1 MPRRHVVRLLA
12 LAAGTALAIAAGTSR
27 PVDAK
32 GPMAPHFEWDPTWP
46 KPLASGKVL
55 GNVIGVAADS
65 HDHIWVLHRPASIT
79 EQERGA
85 GFSSPDAPCC
95 FPAPP
100 VIELDQAGNYIQ
112 GWGGPGPGYTWVD
125 SEHGLF
131 VDHKD
136 NVWIGSPSDSE
147 LLKFTRNGKYLMTF
161 GEPGHKEGTSNNP
174 KILGGPAA
182 WVDAPTNELFV
193 ADGYRNRRV
202 IVFDADS
209 GAYKRQWGAYGGT
222 PDDKAPWKFNPA
234 GTDQPPSKQFQ
245 TVTGVAVSNDGLV
258 YVADR
263 SNNRIQVFKRDGTFL
278 KEKFILPKTSRGT
291 VDTLAFSSD
300 KNQEFLYDADPR
312 NMRVWILRR
321 SDMEIVGH
329 FGQGGHFGGQFNSS
343 AYVVTDKKGNL
354 YVGEGVDGRRVQRFL
369 YKGLRPATAN

>member
-1 MPRRHVVRLLA
+1 MPRRHVARLLA
-12 LAAGTALAIAAGTSR
+12 LAAGVALTALSISS
-27 PVDAK
+27 PSLDAQATMV
-32 GPMAPHFEWDPTWP
+32 PQFQWDPAWP
-46 KPLASGKVL
+46 KPLAGGKVL
-55 GNVIGVAADS
+55 GNVIGVAADT
-65 HDHIWVLHRPASIT
+65 HDHIWVLHRPSSIT

-85 GFSSPDAPCC
+85 GFALPDAPCC

-100 VIELDQAGNYIQ
+100 VIELDQQGNYLQ

-136 NVWIGSPSDSE
+136 NVWVGSPSDSH
-147 LLKFTRNGKYLMTF
+147 LLKFTRTGKFLLMI

-174 KILGGPAA
+174 KILGGPAP

-209 GAYKRQWGAYGGT
+209 GAFKRQWGAYGGT
-222 PDDKAPWKFNPA
+222 PDDTAPWKHNPA
-234 GTDQPPSKQFQ
+234 GNDQPPSKQFQ

-263 SNNRIQVFKRDGTFL
+263 SNSRIQVFKRDGTFV
-278 KEKFILPKTSRGT
+278 KEKFILPKTPRGT
-291 VDTLAFSSD
+291 VDTLAFSPD
-300 KNQEFLYDADPR
+300 KAQQFIYNADPR

-321 SDMEIVGH
+321 SDLEILGH

-343 AYVVTDKKGNL
+343 AYVVTDSKGNL

-369 YKGLRPATAN
+369 YKGLKPAAK